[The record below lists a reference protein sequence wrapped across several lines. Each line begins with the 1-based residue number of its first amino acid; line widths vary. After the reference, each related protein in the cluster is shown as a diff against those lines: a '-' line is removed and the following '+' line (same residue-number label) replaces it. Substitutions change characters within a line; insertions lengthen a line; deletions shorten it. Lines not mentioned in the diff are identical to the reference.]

1 MLKRLVVHLAALGFN
16 TDPILKWRKVV
27 VFFFLSISDCVQY
40 RI

>member
-16 TDPILKWRKVV
+16 PDPILKWRKVV
-27 VFFFLSISDCVQY
+27 VFLLSISDCVQY